1 MMLAEVEEITGE
13 FPEEQEMPSFNHS
26 YICNRIL
33 RQLFEDPKIDALP
46 ELTLNI
52 DKGITP
58 DISVYPSEKIK
69 ADFLKDFPKYSEMP
83 ILAIEVISA
92 SQNIQDLL
100 EKAEMLILN
109 GIKSVW
115 TVEPFTNTIF
125 VTDSK
130 GTKKASL
137 QLIESE
143 GITVDFQ
150 KIFN

>member
-1 MMLAEVEEITGE
+1 MILAEVEENTGE
-13 FPEEQEMPSFNHS
+13 SPEEREMPSFNHS

-52 DKGITP
+52 DNGINP

-100 EKAEMLILN
+100 EKAEMLVSN
-109 GIKSVW
+109 GIKAVW

-125 VTDSK
+125 VTESK

-137 QLIESE
+137 QIIENE

>member
-1 MMLAEVEEITGE
+1 MLSEVEQVIEE
-13 FPEEQEMPSFNHS
+13 VAEEQEMPSFNHS

-33 RQLFEDPKIDALP
+33 RQLFENPAIDALP

-83 ILAIEVISA
+83 TLAIEVISA

-100 EKAEMLILN
+100 EKAEMLISK
-109 GIKSVW
+109 GVKSVW

-125 VTDSK
+125 ITND
-130 GTKKASL
+130 KKTVKAAT

-143 GITVDFQ
+143 GIKVDFK
-150 KIFN
+150 KIFG